1 MTNRRGFLAALMALP
16 TAAMATLRHKPRTFK
31 YPIAGDWSFR
41 SCVCHNCT
49 RPVGSPSEW
58 RWVPVGPVR
67 FYPLCN
73 DCIKAITHCAT
84 CGDPLSELDP
94 ASVALYLE
102 SNPSPPYDSP
112 RTPLPPN
119 PAYCIIHAGKPV
131 FNFTSDEILRVDDP
145 QSPLGVRF
153 RRATLRLKLWRIAWA
168 GSSRNLIVA
177 DCPICANNQEV
188 NSSASNL
195 CPECG
200 RGTMKKCFNA

>member
-153 RRATLRLKLWRIAWA
+153 RRATLRMNPA
-168 GSSRNLIVA
+168 GRLFREEAYSERMARGPRNLIVA
-177 DCPICANNQEV
+177 DCPNCTIAREWFNSPKFSYNQ
-188 NSSASNL
+188 
-195 CPECG
+195 
-200 RGTMKKCFNA
+200 